1 VVQTRALLG
10 DKMMVLLLDY
20 GPVRDPQREKV
31 LRSLH
36 PDARRRHRRRR
47 RCRWLRVA
55 LAASG
60 TALLYR
66 LSHGVYI
73 SNDND
78 PLAGAVFMAGLLVV
92 VGLGVS
98 AVLLVTALAAEVLD
112 LLRRER

>member
-1 VVQTRALLG
+1 
-10 DKMMVLLLDY
+10 MVLPPDY
-20 GPVRDPQREKV
+20 GPVRVPQREKV

-36 PDARRRHRRRR
+36 PDARRRRRR
-47 RCRWLRVA
+47 RCWRVV

-60 TALLYR
+60 RALLYR
-66 LSHGVYI
+66 LSHGVFI

-78 PLAGAVFMAGLLVV
+78 PLVGAVFTAALLVM
-92 VGLGVS
+92 VGLGVT

>member
-1 VVQTRALLG
+1 
-10 DKMMVLLLDY
+10 MMVLPPDY
-20 GPVRDPQREKV
+20 GPVRVPQREKV

-36 PDARRRHRRRR
+36 PDARRRRRR
-47 RCRWLRVA
+47 RCWRWRWRRVV

-60 TALLYR
+60 RALLYR
-66 LSHGVYI
+66 LSHGVFI

-78 PLAGAVFMAGLLVV
+78 PLVGAVFTAALLVM
-92 VGLGVS
+92 VGLGVT